1 MTWVNRYKH
10 YKGGIYDV
18 FGQGKV
24 QTSTPLLDMDDV
36 VIYQSIHDKSFWV
49 RSPMEF
55 NDGRFT
61 GIAQLNLSDPV
72 GYDVIMDMTYKF
84 VKAMKDGNTAKA
96 IELSNICKE
105 IERLYPEATQLIETR
120 WGKRE

>member
-10 YKGGIYDV
+10 KKGGIYDV
-18 FGQGKV
+18 FAEGRV

-36 VIYQSIHDKSFWV
+36 IIYQSINDNSFWV

-61 GIAQLNLSDPV
+61 PIAQINTSDPL
-72 GYDVIMDMTYKF
+72 GYDVLMDLMHKM
-84 VKAMKDGNTAKA
+84 VEKIRKREDHVPLLDLREQLINM
-96 IELSNICKE
+96 
-105 IERLYPEATQLIETR
+105 YPEAELLIQKR
-120 WGKRE
+120 WGK